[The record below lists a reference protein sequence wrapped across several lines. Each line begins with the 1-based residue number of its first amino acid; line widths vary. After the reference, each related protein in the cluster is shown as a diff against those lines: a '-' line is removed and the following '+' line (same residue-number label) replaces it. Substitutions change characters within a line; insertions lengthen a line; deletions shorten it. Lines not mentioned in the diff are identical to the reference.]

1 MWLHTLKSQF
11 SSFHGCFSNRNQC
24 LRPGNTPL
32 VSGSTSVALNRW
44 LKDRAWRQLCM
55 ASIYFTQCGWG
66 HKRWTAP
73 EFTLKKYIICLE
85 QQKSS
90 YFTYRDF
97 YHLWVITWELIRNV
111 EPSPLL
117 LNQILHIKKSFRKFI
132 CILKNICLLIVYFH
146 GQRTSL
152 VT

>member
-1 MWLHTLKSQF
+1 
-11 SSFHGCFSNRNQC
+11 
-24 LRPGNTPL
+24 
-32 VSGSTSVALNRW
+32 
-44 LKDRAWRQLCM
+44 
-55 ASIYFTQCGWG
+55 
-66 HKRWTAP
+66 
-73 EFTLKKYIICLE
+73 
-85 QQKSS
+85 
-90 YFTYRDF
+90 
-97 YHLWVITWELIRNV
+97 VITWELIRNV